1 MAADR
6 QTAIGAFVLGGIVLG
21 LGAIVLFGNIRLW
34 SPTTRA
40 AVVFEGSI
48 SGLSIGAPVTFR
60 GVRVGAVDGIV
71 IQYDAKAQTALIP
84 VTLQLEPDRV
94 RVVDEAVAQA
104 GLDLPT
110 LIARGL
116 RAELNTQSFVT
127 GQSVIN
133 LDFNP
138 GSPAVL
144 HPGVVRL
151 TEIPTQ
157 QSTIQRVTQQLTD
170 LPLRELV
177 ENAIATLESVRKLS
191 ERLDTD
197 LPPLVASVRTT
208 SDGAG
213 RTMDAA
219 AQAIN
224 RLQDSLNATL
234 DNIKQLTVNA
244 DQRLGERSADLRAF
258 LTSANQTVLQTHDTL
273 DQLKSLTSD
282 RGTARANLEATLRD
296 LAATAASL
304 RGFASD
310 VERNP
315 QLLLTG
321 RRP

>member
-1 MAADR
+1 MVDR

-21 LGAIVLFGNIRLW
+21 LGAIVLFGNLRLW

-40 AVVFEGSI
+40 AVVFEGSV

-71 IQYDAKAQTALIP
+71 IQYDARAQTALIP
-84 VTLQLEPDRV
+84 VALQLEPGRV
-94 RVVDEAVAQA
+94 RVSDEAVTQA
-104 GLDLPT
+104 GLNLPS

-138 GSPAVL
+138 ESPAVL
-144 HPGVVRL
+144 HPGASSL
-151 TEIPTQ
+151 PEIPTQ
-157 QSTIQRVTQQLTD
+157 QSTIQRVTQQLSD
-170 LPLRELV
+170 LPLHELV
-177 ENAIATLESVRKLS
+177 ENAIVTLESVRKLS
-191 ERLDTD
+191 ERLDAD
-197 LPPLVASVRTT
+197 LPPLIASIRTT
-208 SDGAG
+208 ADGAAH
-213 RTMDAA
+213 TADAA
-219 AQAIN
+219 TQAIN
-224 RLQDSLNATL
+224 GLQESLNTTF
-234 DNIKQLTVNA
+234 DRITQLTVNA
-244 DQRLGERSADLRAF
+244 DKRLGERSADLHVF
-258 LTSANQTVLQTHDTL
+258 LTSANQTVVQTRDVL
-273 DQLKSLTSD
+273 NELKSLTSD

>member
-1 MAADR
+1 MVDR

-21 LGAIVLFGNIRLW
+21 LGAIVLFGNFRLW

-60 GVRVGAVDGIV
+60 GVRVGAVNGIV
-71 IQYDAKAQTALIP
+71 IQYDSRARTALIP
-84 VTLQLEPDRV
+84 VTLQLEPGRV
-94 RVVDEAVAQA
+94 RVSDEAVTQA
-104 GLDLPT
+104 ALNLPD

-144 HPGVVRL
+144 HPSASSL
-151 TEIPTQ
+151 TEIPIQ

-170 LPLRELV
+170 LPLRDLV
-177 ENAIATLESVRKLS
+177 ENAIVTLDSVRKLA

-197 LPPLVASVRTT
+197 LPPLIASVRAT
-208 SDGAG
+208 SDGAA
-213 RTMDAA
+213 RTADAA
-219 AQAIN
+219 TQAIN
-224 RLQDSLNATL
+224 GLQGNLNTTL
-234 DNIKQLTVNA
+234 DQIAQLTVNA
-244 DQRLGERSADLRAF
+244 DRRLGERSADLHAF
-258 LTSANQTVLQTHDTL
+258 LTSANQTVLQTRDVL
-273 DQLKSLTSD
+273 NQLKSLTSD
-282 RGTARANLEATLRD
+282 RGTTRTNLEATLRD

-304 RGFASD
+304 RGFAGD

>member
-6 QTAIGAFVLGGIVLG
+6 QVTIGAFVLGGLLLG
-21 LGAIVLFGNIRLW
+21 LGAIVFFGNFRLL
-34 SPTTRA
+34 SPTRRA

-71 IQYDAKAQTALIP
+71 IQYEAQTHTAYIP

-94 RVVDEAVAQA
+94 RVSGDANVGVR
-104 GLDLPT
+104 LDLDS

-127 GQSVIN
+127 GQSEIE

-138 GSPAVL
+138 GSAAVL
-144 HPGVVRL
+144 HPTITSL
-151 TEIPTQ
+151 TEIPTR
-157 QSTIQRVTQQLTD
+157 QSTIQRVTEQLSQ

-177 ENAIATLESVRKLS
+177 SNANATLESVRGLA
-191 ERLDTD
+191 ETLAAN
-197 LPPLVASVRTT
+197 LPPLVASIKAA
-208 SDGAG
+208 SDGGSHTVEIA
-213 RTMDAA
+213 T
-219 AQAIN
+219 QAIN
-224 RLQDSLNATL
+224 DLQSRLDATL
-234 DNIKQLTVNA
+234 GGISQLAANSDQQVN
-244 DQRLGERSADLRAF
+244 QRSADLHA
-258 LTSANQTVLQTHDTL
+258 LLVSTNQTVLQIHEVVNDLRT
-273 DQLKSLTSD
+273 LTSN
-282 RGTARANLEATLRD
+282 RGNPRANIEATLRD
-296 LAATAASL
+296 LAAAAAAL
-304 RGFASD
+304 RGFAND